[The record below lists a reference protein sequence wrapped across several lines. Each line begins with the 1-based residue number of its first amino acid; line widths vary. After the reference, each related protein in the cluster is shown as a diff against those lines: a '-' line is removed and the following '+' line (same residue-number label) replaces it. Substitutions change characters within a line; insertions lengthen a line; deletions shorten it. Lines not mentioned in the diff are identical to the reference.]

1 MSTLRIFANGVLA
14 PNNKAEN
21 KAATMEA
28 RELVTTVGS
37 CLDRDYSDHAG
48 KARLGPRATAA
59 STPPAIQVYT
69 GARCDL

>member
-28 RELVTTVGS
+28 LEVVMTRS
-37 CLDRDYSDHAG
+37 CLDCDNPDHAG
-48 KARLGPRATAA
+48 ESRLGPH
-59 STPPAIQVYT
+59 
-69 GARCDL
+69 G